1 MNKEEIKKI
10 GEYLNFK
17 YVIARDVNSNDKL
30 ETQDRYIQ
38 QLYDAYLDLR
48 IKYNDL
54 QSQLDIANNKLDKI
68 KEMCENK
75 IDNFNEDIRDYLDDN
90 LIGNEDKVNELRE
103 FRSWFIDILSIIG
116 GNDE

>member
-10 GEYLNFK
+10 GEYLNLK

-30 ETQDRYIQ
+30 ETQDKYIQ
-38 QLYDAYLDLR
+38 QLYDVYLDLR

-54 QSQLDIANNKLDKI
+54 QSQLDIANNKL
-68 KEMCENK
+68 KEANKYCMEVAKYENE
-75 IDNFNEDIRDYLDDN
+75 ILNEFPSNEFQPEYQINISRLN
-90 LIGNEDKVNELRE
+90 LVKC
-103 FRSWFIDILSIIG
+103 ILSIIG

>member
-1 MNKEEIKKI
+1 MSKEEIKKI

-54 QSQLDIANNKLDKI
+54 QSQLDIANKKIEKLDNEI
-68 KEMCENK
+68 KSVINIIK
-75 IDNFNEDIRDYLDDN
+75 QQPSNDDEWILGRLN
-90 LIGNEDKVNELRE
+90 G
-103 FRSWFIDILSIIG
+103 FLSIIDI
-116 GNDE
+116 NNKEKLDSSEEE

>member
-10 GEYLNFK
+10 GEYLNLK

-54 QSQLDIANNKLDKI
+54 QVQLEIANKKFEMI
-68 KEMCENK
+68 KNK
-75 IDNFNEDIRDYLDDN
+75 IRDMQKRFNQDNYKGVSYDDD
-90 LIGNEDKVNELRE
+90 LE
-103 FRSWFIDILSIIG
+103 FDDILSIIG
-116 GNDE
+116 GE